1 MAERLRV
8 RRDVLRLKERDQD
21 LRAGGSLRAVSGSS
35 LRALLR
41 ERRGLERPK
50 RESGIG
56 TVSYVRFFWR
66 APWSGRRVSDPFVG
80 SRGTEQPV
88 ASAARTAAAALGSSC

>member
-1 MAERLRV
+1 MADKERV
-8 RRDVLRLKERDQD
+8 RREVLRLRERDQD

-35 LRALLR
+35 LKALLR

-56 TVSYVRFFWR
+56 TVSYVRFFGR
-66 APWSGRRVSDPFVG
+66 APWSCSAGCLTLLWARAVLR
-80 SRGTEQPV
+80 SRWRPQRKLRPP
-88 ASAARTAAAALGSSC
+88 